1 MKRLH
6 ACHGLPPHED
16 NGIVRGTKEDG
27 SSVGCD
33 FGMYV
38 YEMRTFYTIYKTST
52 TCDISTS
59 IRNTKN

>member
-1 MKRLH
+1 MERLH

-33 FGMYV
+33 FGMYP
-38 YEMRTFYTIYKTST
+38 THHIQ
-52 TCDISTS
+52 
-59 IRNTKN
+59 